1 MSKVKYTKGKKV
13 NYRTPDAMLQKFKV
27 LTKKLS
33 MHEKMALT
41 DFLEYECN
49 RYGQEVEKACKER
62 FNSITD
68 ALDRTFTAS
77 LIQETDFSLEKIN
90 EILKISCDLLE
101 EDTKKV
107 KELKNEGNGDWMKA
121 ADKQVDQVCESALKL
136 INKGKKQ
143 KEAIQIL
150 AAEFP
155 MLSKSMITNAY
166 KKVQEKLKEA
176 EDVELEAAATYILGD
191 EEKEDKQKEDNITPE
206 KKVSEKK
213 ENSKLKILKK
223 KVILDVEG
231 EFGTYSLEDE
241 IVTVN
246 NIKFKSPEE
255 VEEVFKK
262 QIEQLKKEKEE
273 ILSVYELAKK
283 LTTN

>member
-1 MSKVKYTKGKKV
+1 MSKVKYTKGKKI

-33 MHEKMALT
+33 MPEKMALT

-68 ALDRTFTAS
+68 ALDRNFTAS

-107 KELKNEGNGDWMKA
+107 KELKNEGDGDWMKV
-121 ADKQVDQVCESALKL
+121 ADKQVDQVCESAFKL

-176 EDVELEAAATYILGD
+176 EEVELEKAATYILGD
-191 EEKEDKQKEDNITPE
+191 EEKEVKQIEDNIIPE
-206 KKVSEKK
+206 KKASEKI

-231 EFGTYSLEDE
+231 ELGTYSLEDE
-241 IVTVN
+241 ILTVN
-246 NIKFKSPEE
+246 NIKFKSAEE

>member
-107 KELKNEGNGDWMKA
+107 KELKNEGN
-121 ADKQVDQVCESALKL
+121 
-136 INKGKKQ
+136 
-143 KEAIQIL
+143 
-150 AAEFP
+150 
-155 MLSKSMITNAY
+155 
-166 KKVQEKLKEA
+166 
-176 EDVELEAAATYILGD
+176 
-191 EEKEDKQKEDNITPE
+191 
-206 KKVSEKK
+206 
-213 ENSKLKILKK
+213 
-223 KVILDVEG
+223 
-231 EFGTYSLEDE
+231 
-241 IVTVN
+241 
-246 NIKFKSPEE
+246 
-255 VEEVFKK
+255 
-262 QIEQLKKEKEE
+262 
-273 ILSVYELAKK
+273 
-283 LTTN
+283 

>member
-1 MSKVKYTKGKKV
+1 
-13 NYRTPDAMLQKFKV
+13 
-27 LTKKLS
+27 
-33 MHEKMALT
+33 
-41 DFLEYECN
+41 
-49 RYGQEVEKACKER
+49 
-62 FNSITD
+62 
-68 ALDRTFTAS
+68 
-77 LIQETDFSLEKIN
+77 
-90 EILKISCDLLE
+90 
-101 EDTKKV
+101 
-107 KELKNEGNGDWMKA
+107 MKA

-191 EEKEDKQKEDNITPE
+191 EEKEDNQKEDNITPE

>member
-41 DFLEYECN
+41 DFLEYEYN

-68 ALDRTFTAS
+68 ALDRNFTAS

-107 KELKNEGNGDWMKA
+107 KELKNEGNGDWMKT

-176 EDVELEAAATYILGD
+176 ELEEAATYILGD
-191 EEKEDKQKEDNITPE
+191 EEKEVKQKEDNITPE
-206 KKVSEKK
+206 NKVSDKK
-213 ENSKLKILKK
+213 ESSKLKILKK